1 MKFAEFSTTEI
12 VKLTVKLME
21 VKIDKYTISRDSMN
35 KISEILSL
43 EEKDAEQ
50 LIAIR
55 NWLTKIFSEVSAEAR
70 EDNDWELFDKIR
82 LYANGITAV
91 IDSKLFEMDALY

>member
-1 MKFAEFSTTEI
+1 MKFAEFSTTEM

-21 VKIDKYTISRDSMN
+21 VKIDKYTISKESMN

-55 NWLTKIFSEVSAEAR
+55 NGLVKVFSDVLAEAR
-70 EDNDWELFDKIR
+70 EGNDWELFDKIR
-82 LYANGITAV
+82 PYATGITAV
-91 IDSKLFEMDALY
+91 IDSKLFAMDALY